1 MNLFFTEISSPIAFL
16 GLNANDWNALAQ
28 VLLAFG
34 ALSAAGWATFTY
46 WKGKRAEAA
55 RWAIEVFRDFYRDPN
70 MSRARELIEY
80 DFESVAGPLLELRV
94 LDRQIRLTDD
104 ERSQLQDIDL
114 VLNFLEQLLY
124 LEDEG
129 HFLERDRRVFFEYW
143 FDRLSLPEHASLR
156 RYLRNCGYERCSEFL
171 GLEYGEHFIAY
182 GSLMTGQGGT
192 DEQEARKHLESL
204 GPCRVRGQLYSRGA
218 FPALVRGDG
227 EVTAE
232 LFLVLSPAVWPML
245 DAIEHY
251 DPDNRAKSIYRR
263 HCVSTEDSRTDAWV
277 YFWNDPIDD
286 LEPVPGGS
294 WAEFEQERKS
304 PA

>member
-1 MNLFFTEISSPIAFL
+1 MMHSDALGNVPISFL
-16 GLNANDWNALAQ
+16 GLNAAEWDALAQ
-28 VLLAFG
+28 VLLAIG
-34 ALSAAGWATFTY
+34 AMSAAGWATFTY

-94 LDRQIRLTDD
+94 LDRQISLTDD

-129 HFLERDRRVFFEYW
+129 HFLARDRQVFFEYW
-143 FDRLSLPEHASLR
+143 FERLALPEHAALR

-171 GLEYGEHFIAY
+171 KLDASEHFVAY
-182 GSLMTGQGGT
+182 GSLMTGHGEVAEH
-192 DEQEARKHLESL
+192 DARKHLESL
-204 GPCRVRGQLYSRGA
+204 GPCTIRGDLYSRGE
-218 FPALVRGDG
+218 FPALARGDR
-227 EVTAE
+227 EIEAE
-232 LFLVLSPAVWPML
+232 LFRVTSPSAWPLL

-263 HCVSTEDSRTDAWV
+263 HCVSTEDPKVDAWV
-277 YFWNDPIDD
+277 YFWNDPLDD
-286 LEPVPGGS
+286 LEAIPSGS
-294 WAEFEQERKS
+294 WARFAQDRRPS
-304 PA
+304 